1 MLKRTATAVSPPLLH
16 FQILQS
22 LSQYKELLHSLVLQQ
37 TVVQFKMIL
46 PGKNYGRRIEAF
58 LSSV

>member
-1 MLKRTATAVSPPLLH
+1 MLKRTARAVSPPLLH

-22 LSQYKELLHSLVLQQ
+22 LSQYKELLPQSCPPTDSGTIQNDS
-37 TVVQFKMIL
+37 
-46 PGKNYGRRIEAF
+46 PWKNYGRRIEAF